1 MRKDTYFCGMKNTRI
16 QFIANTPS
24 TNKLL
29 SEMVQERLRSDNP
42 VPPFFALCTD
52 FQSEGRGMGTNT
64 WYSDRGKN
72 LLASF
77 YFEPD
82 IPAARQFLFNQ
93 YFALSTLTFIRYYL
107 PQALIKWP
115 NDIYVDGKKIA
126 GILIEHA
133 VSGDR
138 LRHTIAGIGINI
150 NQKHFPE
157 DVPHP
162 TSFLLETGKEWDPE
176 TLLEEYWQ
184 TLYDQRHLCDITQS
198 DYLNEQYISSL
209 FLFNTL
215 HKYRIQG
222 TLTEAKITAVDEF
235 GRLVLHT
242 RTGERSV
249 CGFKEIEF
257 LFN

>member
-1 MRKDTYFCGMKNTRI
+1 MCKDTYFCGMKNTRI
-16 QFIANTPS
+16 QFIANVSS

-52 FQSEGRGMGTNT
+52 FQSEGRGMGSNT

-93 YFALSTLTFIRYYL
+93 YFALSTLAFIRRYL

-162 TSFLLETGKEWDPE
+162 TSLLLETRREHDVNE
-176 TLLEEYWQ
+176 LLEEFWQ
-184 TLYDQRHLCDITQS
+184 MLYDHYPICNLANQDKLKK
-198 DYLNEQYISSL
+198 DYIRNLYLYNEYHNYLI
-209 FLFNTL
+209 
-215 HKYRIQG
+215 RG
-222 TLTEAKITAVDEF
+222 TRTEARITDIDEY
-235 GRLVLHT
+235 GRLVLHD
-242 RTGERSV
+242 RDEERYV
-249 CGFKEIEF
+249 CGFKEIA
-257 LFN
+257 L